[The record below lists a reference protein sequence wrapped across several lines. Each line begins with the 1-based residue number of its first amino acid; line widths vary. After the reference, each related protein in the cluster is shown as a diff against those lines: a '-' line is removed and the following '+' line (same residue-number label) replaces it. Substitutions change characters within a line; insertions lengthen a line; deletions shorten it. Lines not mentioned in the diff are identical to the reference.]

1 MAASATRRAALCFE
15 RPAMLTPAAQWRSE
29 RRLTLQHTPLHPL
42 LWSRRSGRSPSS
54 SGAYTYACTLRRCCG
69 GLTQRLPCHPTSA
82 VLAHLFLGERLP
94 ALGWLGCGLC
104 ICGSVPL
111 VLHAPPEA
119 PVASVRA
126 LWALAA
132 EPLFVWYALT
142 ALSAVFVLC
151 TRVEP
156 RHSAASP
163 LPALLICSL
172 MGSLS
177 VLALKALG
185 TALRLTLAGRN
196 QLADGAT
203 WVLLAVVVCCVVTQM
218 AYLNKALDSFPTAVV
233 TPLYY
238 VLFTSATLG
247 ASAVLFQDW
256 LRSSP
261 VAAATQACGFLTILG
276 GVTLL
281 HVHTVT
287 RRSDAALSDDL
298 VTVASADNC

>member
-1 MAASATRRAALCFE
+1 
-15 RPAMLTPAAQWRSE
+15 MLLLPPLLS
-29 RRLTLQHTPLHPL
+29 RRLA
-42 LWSRRSGRSPSS
+42 RSLSS
-54 SGAYTYACTLRRCCG
+54 SGVQRASALAALVACASRSYFPPL
-69 GLTQRLPCHPTSA
+69 LSQHSA
-82 VLAHLFLGERLP
+82 VFAHLFLGERLP
-94 ALGWLGCGLC
+94 PLGWLGCGLC
-104 ICGSVPL
+104 MCGSVPL
-111 VLHAPPEA
+111 VLHASPEV
-119 PVASVRA
+119 PVASIRE

-132 EPLFVWYALT
+132 EPFFVWYALT

-156 RHSAASP
+156 RHSSTSP

-185 TALRLTLAGRN
+185 TALRLTLVGHN

-203 WVLLAVVVCCVVTQM
+203 WLLLVIVIFCIVTQM
-218 AYLNKALDSFPTAVV
+218 AYLNKALDSFQTATV

-256 LRSSP
+256 LRTSA

-281 HVHTVT
+281 HVQAAL
-287 RRSDAALSDDL
+287 RRADAAP
-298 VTVASADNC
+298 SAEAAHEAATDVH

>member
-1 MAASATRRAALCFE
+1 M
-15 RPAMLTPAAQWRSE
+15 
-29 RRLTLQHTPLHPL
+29 
-42 LWSRRSGRSPSS
+42 
-54 SGAYTYACTLRRCCG
+54 
-69 GLTQRLPCHPTSA
+69 
-82 VLAHLFLGERLP
+82 LAHLFLCERLP
-94 ALGWLGCGLC
+94 PLGWLGCGLC

-119 PVASVRA
+119 PVDSVRA

-142 ALSAVFVLC
+142 ALSAVFVLSS
-151 TRVEP
+151 RVEP
-156 RHSAASP
+156 RHGATSP

-185 TALRLTLAGRN
+185 TALRLTLGGRN

-203 WVLLAVVVCCVVTQM
+203 WLLLVVVVCCVVTQM

-256 LRSSP
+256 LRSSA

-276 GVTLL
+276 GVILL
-281 HVHTVT
+281 HTQTVA
-287 RRSDAALSDDL
+287 RRTDVALSED
-298 VTVASADNC
+298 TASSGGADKC

>member
-1 MAASATRRAALCFE
+1 MALGEAANFAAYAFVPAAVVTPLGALSIIVRCVRVCSLSAAAAALLG
-15 RPAMLTPAAQWRSE
+15 PHA
-29 RRLTLQHTPLHPL
+29 
-42 LWSRRSGRSPSS
+42 
-54 SGAYTYACTLRRCCG
+54 GAPFAIA
-69 GLTQRLPCHPTSA
+69 SA

-142 ALSAVFVLC
+142 ALTAVFVLC

-156 RHSAASP
+156 RYSAASP

-203 WVLLAVVVCCVVTQM
+203 WVLLVVVVCCVVTQM
-218 AYLNKALDSFPTAVV
+218 AYLNKALDTFPTAVV

-256 LRSSP
+256 LRSSA

-276 GVTLL
+276 GITLL

-287 RRSDAALSDDL
+287 RRTDAALPEDL
-298 VTVASADNC
+298 VATAASDKC

>member
-1 MAASATRRAALCFE
+1 
-15 RPAMLTPAAQWRSE
+15 
-29 RRLTLQHTPLHPL
+29 
-42 LWSRRSGRSPSS
+42 
-54 SGAYTYACTLRRCCG
+54 
-69 GLTQRLPCHPTSA
+69 
-82 VLAHLFLGERLP
+82 LAHLFLGERLP
-94 ALGWLGCGLC
+94 PLGWLGCGLC

-119 PVASVRA
+119 PVTSVRA

-142 ALSAVFVLC
+142 ALSAVFVLSS
-151 TRVEP
+151 RVEP
-156 RHSAASP
+156 RHGATSP

-185 TALRLTLAGRN
+185 TALRLTLGGRN
-196 QLADGAT
+196 QLADGGT
-203 WVLLAVVVCCVVTQM
+203 WLLLIVVVCCVVTQM

-256 LRSSP
+256 LRSSA

-276 GVTLL
+276 GVILL
-281 HVHTVT
+281 HTQTVA
-287 RRSDAALSDDL
+287 RRADLALSDD
-298 VTVASADNC
+298 TASSGGADKC

>member
-1 MAASATRRAALCFE
+1 MRR
-15 RPAMLTPAAQWRSE
+15 TPLRLPQLS
-29 RRLTLQHTPLHPL
+29 RRLA
-42 LWSRRSGRSPSS
+42 RSPSS
-54 SGAYTYACTLRRCCG
+54 SGVLACTGWLLPLLACG
-69 GLTQRLPCHPTSA
+69 FARLLTPPLHPTSA

-94 ALGWLGCGLC
+94 GLGWLGCGLC

-119 PVASVRA
+119 PVASVRE

-142 ALSAVFVLC
+142 ALSAVFVLS

-156 RHSAASP
+156 RHSATSP

-177 VLALKALG
+177 VLALKAIG
-185 TALRLTLAGRN
+185 TALRLTLAGHN

-203 WVLLAVVVCCVVTQM
+203 WLLLIIVVCCIVTQM
-218 AYLNKALDSFPTAVV
+218 AYLNKALDSFQTAVV

-256 LRSSP
+256 LRSSA

-276 GVTLL
+276 GVALL
-281 HVHTVT
+281 HVQTAV
-287 RRSDAALSDDL
+287 RRADAALSTDA
-298 VTVASADNC
+298 TAVAVAGVD